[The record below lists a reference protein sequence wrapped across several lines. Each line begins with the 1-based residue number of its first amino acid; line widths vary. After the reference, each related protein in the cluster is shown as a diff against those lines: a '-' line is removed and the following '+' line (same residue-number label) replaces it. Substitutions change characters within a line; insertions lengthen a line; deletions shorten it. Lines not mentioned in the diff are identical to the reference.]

1 MTPYLEGF
9 SEYFQIKRENFDLNG
24 TFGLRAFG
32 SIRVGYANEQFE
44 REGRGFSDVSENTFR
59 AAYDAR
65 LFNYVGVRASVDSGE
80 RRGDGYILSQIDY
93 EEGPAGTQPGLR
105 YFDEADR
112 DRTKAMLVLSA
123 NPHDQVGVFFQFTTT
138 RDTFLADESIP
149 EGREHFGL
157 LSQDMNAWAVG
168 ADYSLSET
176 VHFGLTYGWDQYE
189 STQKSRNANPP
200 PDPTWTD
207 PARNWSMDNTEK
219 VNTVT
224 GYVDMLGLLQSRADL
239 RVGYE
244 MNDSDNN
251 FSYYGPRIDS
261 LGAAGQFIPLPNV
274 TNDWRR
280 FTVDFKFYVSKAVGI
295 GVGYWYENF
304 DVTDWNTVDY
314 DPANP
319 AGGGPVGFYPSTG
332 TPRIDYLASLMTG
345 YGNRPYSGGRV
356 FARMLYRF

>member
-44 REGRGFSDVSENTFR
+44 REGRGFSDVSENMFR

-65 LFNYVGVRASVDSGE
+65 LFNYVGVRASLDTGE

-176 VHFGLTYGWDQYE
+176 VHFGLTYGWDKYE
-189 STQKSRNANPP
+189 TTQKSRNANPP

-207 PARNWSMDNTEK
+207 PARDWSWT
-219 VNTVT
+219 
-224 GYVDMLGLLQSRADL
+224 
-239 RVGYE
+239 
-244 MNDSDNN
+244 
-251 FSYYGPRIDS
+251 
-261 LGAAGQFIPLPNV
+261 
-274 TNDWRR
+274 
-280 FTVDFKFYVSKAVGI
+280 
-295 GVGYWYENF
+295 
-304 DVTDWNTVDY
+304 
-314 DPANP
+314 
-319 AGGGPVGFYPSTG
+319 
-332 TPRIDYLASLMTG
+332 TPRRST
-345 YGNRPYSGGRV
+345 P
-356 FARMLYRF
+356 